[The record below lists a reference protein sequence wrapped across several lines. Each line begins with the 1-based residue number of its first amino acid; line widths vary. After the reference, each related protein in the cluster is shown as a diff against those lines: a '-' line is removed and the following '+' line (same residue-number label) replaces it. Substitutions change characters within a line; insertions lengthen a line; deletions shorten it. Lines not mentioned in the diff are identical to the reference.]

1 MPKELSYRPQKYTN
15 GLKIYYRVQVGRT
28 LEGRPI
34 YEPFKTDYKAALA
47 FGNAERLKAATAR
60 NLGIEEISG
69 QSAADVRYAFEKL
82 AEIGVGLKECVD
94 TFIEQNYPE
103 SAVTVGKAC
112 AILLKHKKEM
122 VEASTL
128 TNYERLC
135 SHFENYFGDKLL
147 HKVTTK
153 DLEEFLESSGR
164 YWGRNTKAPAIRLLK
179 TFFKWWRERGFLS
192 RTSINASEILT
203 IPKAEK
209 RTPKLAKPEEVQEML
224 FWYLLEAK
232 KSSDGNGTNERS
244 ILGVLFYL
252 VLILFGG
259 ARRKEAAQM
268 TWANVN
274 LKKNQIRIPV
284 EIAKTGRPRI
294 IPLEGNL
301 KQWILWLAKNNAYLQ
316 DYSEW
321 KPAAGK
327 EHPALRKIT
336 YRQRLYRESFS
347 KNGRP
352 VPEIVKTENQER
364 DDEPDKALAKYQ
376 GIMRHSF
383 VSYHLELHNNP
394 KRTARMA
401 GHSVK
406 KQEEVYEEL
415 VESHEDSNAW
425 FSITPP
431 ERVEDEEVFEKE
443 VETVKEAVEL
453 NRRLEF
459 LMTTNPTE
467 ESLKEISTNIDKLTS
482 WVAQD
487 NNLKKLEK
495 YRNDNDSDWQALT
508 RGAFW
513 RWLKN
518 PETQRKLQDQKEKL
532 KDSKKD

>member
-15 GLKIYYRVQVGRT
+15 GLKTYYRVQVGRT

-60 NLGIEEISG
+60 NLGIEEMSG

-103 SAVTVGKAC
+103 SAVTVGRAC
-112 AILLKHKKEM
+112 ATLLKHKKEM

-135 SHFENYFGDKLL
+135 SSFENYFGDKLL

-179 TFFKWWRERGFLS
+179 TFFKFWRDRGFLS

-209 RTPKLAKPEEVQEML
+209 RTPKLASPEEVQEML
-224 FWYLLEAK
+224 FWYVLEAEK
-232 KSSDGNGTNERS
+232 NSDGNGTNGRS
-244 ILGVLFYL
+244 ILGILFYL

-268 TWANVN
+268 TWDNVN
-274 LKKNQIRIPV
+274 LKKNQVRIPV

-294 IPLEGNL
+294 IPLVGNL
-301 KQWILWLAKNNAYLQ
+301 KEWVLWLAKKKAYLQ
-316 DYSEW
+316 DYSDW
-321 KPAAGK
+321 KPAAGR

-347 KNGRP
+347 KNGRR

-364 DDEPDKALAKYQ
+364 DDEPDKAIAKFQ

-383 VSYHLELHNNP
+383 VSYHLELYNDP

-415 VESHEDSNAW
+415 VESREDAVAW
-425 FSITPP
+425 FAIVPP
-431 ERVEDEEVFEKE
+431 ERVKEEEVFEKGIE
-443 VETVKEAVEL
+443 SVEEAA
-453 NRRLEF
+453 NFMRKIEF
-459 LMTTNPTE
+459 LMSTKKTDVTSKVLFEMVRQLNKWSRIGENKEKLNQYRTE
-467 ESLKEISTNIDKLTS
+467 T
-482 WVAQD
+482 
-487 NNLKKLEK
+487 
-495 YRNDNDSDWQALT
+495 DSDWETIQRERLNNWMPT
-508 RGAFW
+508 
-513 RWLKN
+513 LK
-518 PETQRKLQDQKEKL
+518 EKLKEQKEKL
-532 KDSKKD
+532 KDLKKD

>member
-1 MPKELSYRPQKYTN
+1 MPKDLSYLPQKYTN
-15 GLKIYYRVQVGRT
+15 GLKTYWRIQTGRT
-28 LEGRPI
+28 LEGRPV
-34 YEPFKTDYKAALA
+34 YQSFKTDYKAALV

-103 SAVTVGKAC
+103 SAVTVKRAC
-112 AILLKHKKEM
+112 SILLKHKAEM

-135 SHFENYFGDKLL
+135 SSFEDYFGDKLL

-164 YWGRNTKAPAIRLLK
+164 YWGRNTKAPAIRLLR
-179 TFFKWWRERGFLS
+179 TFFKWWRDRGFLS
-192 RTSINASEILT
+192 RTSINASEVLT
-203 IPKAEK
+203 MPKAEK

-224 FWYLLEAK
+224 WTYVFEAK
-232 KSSDGNGTNERS
+232 KNEDGNGANGRS

-252 VLILFGG
+252 VMILFGG

-274 LKKNQIRIPV
+274 LKKNQVRIPV
-284 EIAKTGRPRI
+284 EIAKTGRPRV

-301 KQWILWLAKNNAYLQ
+301 KQWVLWLAKKNAYLQ
-316 DYSEW
+316 DYSDW
-321 KPAAGK
+321 KPAAGR

-336 YRQRLYRESFS
+336 YRQRMYRESFS
-347 KNGRP
+347 KNGKP

-364 DDEPDKALAKYQ
+364 DDEPDKKLVKYQ

-394 KRTARMA
+394 KKTARMA

-415 VESHEDSNAW
+415 VESHEDSLAW
-425 FSITPP
+425 FNICPP
-431 ERVEDEEVFEKE
+431 EKVKDEEVLEKE
-443 VETVKEAVEL
+443 VETLEEAVEL
-453 NRRLEF
+453 GRRIEF

-467 ESLKEISTNIDKLTS
+467 ESAKELASNLEKLRV
-482 WVAQD
+482 WMIVG

-495 YRNDNDSDWQALT
+495 YREENDSDFQ
-508 RGAFW
+508 RFKREAFL
-513 RWLKN
+513 RSIMKTDFKRS
-518 PETQRKLQDQKEKL
+518 PEAQKENH
-532 KDSKKD
+532 DIGS